1 MAINCTPV
9 ALRHLQA
16 DMITAEISVRVV
28 HLWERKSFYN
38 KEETLALEMLLL
50 DAEDNLIQVTIRKR
64 IIFKFK
70 DRISEGHLYKLSR
83 FTVEAN
89 KGAEMATS
97 EELRIYFAYPT
108 VVREVHNLSIPRY
121 GFRFVDFGDI
131 LSERVSDE
139 HFIDVIGKFSGVGE
153 VKPTKNGNSW
163 MTIYIENIRKEKLA
177 CSIWNDYVGLV
188 QAFADACKSSTE
200 PAIIVI
206 RCVQRCKWEGE
217 PRVITTR
224 HATRF
229 YFNHAIP
236 EVEAFLGELYA
247 GQEPSNSNV
256 ISYISS
262 ESEDM
267 LSGDN
272 LSTITE
278 IKKCQKAGR
287 YVTLATIYDVDL
299 SVKWYYDSCKHCT
312 SKVVKNDSGRW
323 VCKKEKCI
331 GSTEGSEIS
340 IPRYQVKFRVI
351 GADNEVSEFVIFETQ
366 ITSFI
371 NVSAADMLAALE
383 ENGRKDDM
391 PDFDI
396 FIDKQFIFKVEI
408 HPKYNLEQK

>member
-1 MAINCTPV
+1 
-9 ALRHLQA
+9 
-16 DMITAEISVRVV
+16 
-28 HLWERKSFYN
+28 
-38 KEETLALEMLLL
+38 
-50 DAEDNLIQVTIRKR
+50 
-64 IIFKFK
+64 
-70 DRISEGHLYKLSR
+70 
-83 FTVEAN
+83 
-89 KGAEMATS
+89 MATS

-108 VVREVHNLSIPRY
+108 VIREVHNLPIPRY
-121 GFRFVDFGDI
+121 GFMFVDFGDI
-131 LSERVSDE
+131 LSERMSLLFIYNNHY
-139 HFIDVIGKFSGVGE
+139 HFNNLLINKHI
-153 VKPTKNGNSW
+153 P
-163 MTIYIENIRKEKLA
+163 RKEKLA

-217 PRVITTR
+217 PRVTTTR
-224 HATRF
+224 YATRF

-299 SVKWYYDSCKHCT
+299 TVKWYYDSCKHCT

-408 HPKYNLEQK
+408 HPKYNLEQKSKSYTVLSMSDDQDMVDRWNAKYLALKVCQNITPL

>member
-1 MAINCTPV
+1 
-9 ALRHLQA
+9 
-16 DMITAEISVRVV
+16 
-28 HLWERKSFYN
+28 
-38 KEETLALEMLLL
+38 
-50 DAEDNLIQVTIRKR
+50 
-64 IIFKFK
+64 
-70 DRISEGHLYKLSR
+70 
-83 FTVEAN
+83 
-89 KGAEMATS
+89 
-97 EELRIYFAYPT
+97 
-108 VVREVHNLSIPRY
+108 
-121 GFRFVDFGDI
+121 
-131 LSERVSDE
+131 
-139 HFIDVIGKFSGVGE
+139 
-153 VKPTKNGNSW
+153 

-217 PRVITTR
+217 PRVTTTR

-236 EVEAFLGELYA
+236 EVEEFLGELYA

-299 SVKWYYDSCKHCT
+299 NVKWYYDSCKHCT
-312 SKVVKNDSGRW
+312 SKVVKNDSGR
-323 VCKKEKCI
+323 
-331 GSTEGSEIS
+331 
-340 IPRYQVKFRVI
+340 YQVKFFVI

-408 HPKYNLEQK
+408 HPKYNLEQKSKSYTVLSMSDDQDMVDRWNAKYLALKESEVGSVYHDVKPNVYVALAENKACVSETEASDSLITPPLKRSLSKMLDATNDDDCEVRIIGDGFSATKKLLAVNMEKE